1 MVLEITQ
8 ARENCGITNSLIL
21 GRDLSTSTSKFA
33 TAVSLDPLIYCFNGH
48 AYKTLFMFVGIA
60 AYTDKID
67 HIVSLEINFCRGRHT
82 LIKLITSCLLK

>member
-33 TAVSLDPLIYCFNGH
+33 TAVSLDPLIYERSSERVRLGLDSYM
-48 AYKTLFMFVGIA
+48 ALYIQ
-60 AYTDKID
+60 
-67 HIVSLEINFCRGRHT
+67 
-82 LIKLITSCLLK
+82 